1 MTAVDKAKRVARW
14 IAERPPR
21 TLLITGW
28 VVFIL
33 GSYPGYMS
41 FDSTMQLY
49 DVRNRIYTDAHAPV
63 MTALWGLLE
72 WVVAGPL
79 PMLVLQS
86 GLFLFGLAAVLRTI
100 TSPRA
105 AAVTAVALLLFP
117 PVFAPM
123 AVIWRDSLMAG
134 ALLGAA
140 GAALQ
145 HTNRWRAVAA
155 VLLVIACSCRPAI
168 ALAILPIVVLAIP
181 HQIWWRRAVLAVA
194 ATIAI
199 AATAR
204 IADWALTDKT
214 TYTASQSLRM
224 VDVVGTL
231 RRASV
236 SDEAR
241 LRESLQGLPI
251 ASETELVERVTR
263 YRTAYDWWS
272 LAHGEKR
279 IFEPIE
285 TDEQND
291 ALRAAWWRVIA
302 DYPGA
307 YVTHRLGIAR
317 RLVGIGTRSHPV
329 YDSFGERALLQPLHH
344 RASRSDWQTGMRKV
358 VRAAAATPLFAPW
371 LYLGF
376 AIPVLVLVWRVA
388 AARALVISGLVYFLT
403 LLVLAPSPEYRFAHW
418 LVTTTAIAVAVL
430 ITRRRWPA

>member
-317 RLVGIGTRSHPV
+317 RLVGMVKQKTLDEALTPYILNDHTRSYYGFGWEIDPKSPFGKMV
-329 YDSFGERALLQPLHH
+329 YH
-344 RASRSDWQTGMRKV
+344 TGDNPGYKTIIVRFIEDNKTIIVLNNNYHEDQMRIV
-358 VRAAAATPLFAPW
+358 EAATLA
-371 LYLGF
+371 LGK
-376 AIPVLVLVWRVA
+376 W
-388 AARALVISGLVYFLT
+388 
-403 LLVLAPSPEYRFAHW
+403 
-418 LVTTTAIAVAVL
+418 
-430 ITRRRWPA
+430 